1 MKNFLIK
8 IRYCGYSADFN
19 VTCEDSAVGIEKA
32 ILDKLGK
39 NEVKFEKNGFTSKIV
54 NGWPMRRLQVTQD
67 LYIQKKSLEL
77 EWQQEH
83 LKEGKYNINMSYI
96 DKKIQEVVKEIIAK
110 EFEQATIQT
119 KIEDAKSEVSI
130 AT

>member
-1 MKNFLIK
+1 M
-8 IRYCGYSADFN
+8 
-19 VTCEDSAVGIEKA
+19 
-32 ILDKLGK
+32 
-39 NEVKFEKNGFTSKIV
+39 
-54 NGWPMRRLQVTQD
+54 
-67 LYIQKKSLEL
+67 EL